1 MQVRIVNNYENLINK
16 AFTILKKV
24 INRNP
29 YAVLGLSTDSSL
41 SGLYKLMADDCKNSN
56 TSYQHIRTV
65 NLVEYKGLHST
76 NEQSCAFYMKKNLFE
91 KLDINIGH
99 TYIQNGMADDDNAE
113 CQIYNEILESL
124 PRDLQILGLEMDSHI
139 AFSDTYSP
147 FGSLTHLVEL
157 SNETNGASKKA
168 FTMGIKSIMQ
178 AKQIVVLALG
188 KNSKGKTT
196 TQIVLFVNALVL
208 L

>member
-65 NLVEYKGLHST
+65 NL
-76 NEQSCAFYMKKNLFE
+76 FE

-113 CQIYNEILESL
+113 CQRYNEILESL

-139 AFSDTYSP
+139 DFQIQI
-147 FGSLTHLVEL
+147 LHLV
-157 SNETNGASKKA
+157 
-168 FTMGIKSIMQ
+168 
-178 AKQIVVLALG
+178 V
-188 KNSKGKTT
+188 
-196 TQIVLFVNALVL
+196 
-208 L
+208 